1 MLKKGDDMEPIR
13 LLIVEDDKI
22 TLDYLARMDVWRQL
36 GIEVAAT
43 AINGKQGLV
52 KYRAYRPNLVL
63 SDVEMPFL
71 NGLEMFREI
80 HRDNSQVILLVI
92 SSYSEFS
99 YVKEAMQLGA
109 WAYLLKNELS
119 EEAVLGVLTP
129 VVNRIRE
136 LLQTAESAISRELQ
150 TLRLE
155 EPVEYSQTAA
165 VLERSFRILRTHGG
179 AETAARLRDQAN
191 RSLKKAWR
199 VLGKAESFMPC
210 QEKNLDPLEQWILI
224 QIRLLLDQKQSARI
238 QASPT
243 VANSVAYI
251 QQNYA
256 DRNLSIEQIAQHVFV
271 SPNWLSA
278 KFKSEIG
285 CTINE
290 YITQYRIDKA
300 KNLLIQGKYKI
311 YEVADMVGYG
321 SSRYFS
327 RVFSRLTN
335 QTPQNYRGD

>member
-1 MLKKGDDMEPIR
+1 MDAIR

-22 TLDYLARMDVWRQL
+22 TLDYLARMDVWQQL
-36 GIEVAAT
+36 GIEVTAT
-43 AINGKQGLV
+43 AINGRQGLV
-52 KYRAYRPNLVL
+52 KYQACRPNLVL

-80 HRDNSQVILLVI
+80 RRDNSQVVLLVI

-119 EEAVLGVLTP
+119 EETVRKALTP
-129 VVNRIRE
+129 VVQRIRE
-136 LLQTAESAISRELQ
+136 LTQTAEAAVGRELQ

-155 EPVEYSQTAA
+155 EPVDYTQTAA
-165 VLERSFRILRTHGG
+165 MLERSFRILATHGG
-179 AETAARLRDQAN
+179 EETAVRLRDQVN
-191 RSLKKAWR
+191 RSMEKAWHTVDR
-199 VLGKAESFMPC
+199 AEPFTPC
-210 QEKNLDPLEQWILI
+210 RETDLERLRQWLLI
-224 QIRLLLDQKQSARI
+224 QIRLLLDRKQSARLP
-238 QASPT
+238 ASPT
-243 VANSVAYI
+243 VANCIAYI

-256 DRNLSIEQIAQHVFV
+256 DKNLSIEQIAQHVFV

-290 YITQYRIDKA
+290 YITQFRIDKA